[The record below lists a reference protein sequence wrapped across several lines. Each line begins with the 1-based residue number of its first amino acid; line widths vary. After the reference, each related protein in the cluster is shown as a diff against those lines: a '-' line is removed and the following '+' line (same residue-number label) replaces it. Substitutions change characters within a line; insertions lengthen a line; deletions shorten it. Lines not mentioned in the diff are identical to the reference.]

1 MCFLGVSFFVCES
14 TLQEGD
20 TFKKPENKPAADPSE
35 NKASFI
41 FFTVLILV
49 QDACPDQADA

>member
-1 MCFLGVSFFVCES
+1 MCES

-20 TFKKPENKPAADPSE
+20 TFKKPEKPAADPSE

>member
-1 MCFLGVSFFVCES
+1 MCES

-41 FFTVLILV
+41 FLRF
-49 QDACPDQADA
+49 